1 MKVPG
6 IGEVKPTYL
15 YIGVGVSIVG
25 VMYWRKKNAA
35 ASAAA
40 AASVAASSSGTS
52 TDSGIDP
59 STGLPY
65 ADETS
70 SAYGGGSAYSGYG
83 GIDPSTGVPYI
94 YESGGTGTTN
104 NTSGI
109 TTDSQWAQQAE
120 GDLVSTFGYS
130 LTVAQSA
137 VTKYMSQSLSGLN
150 DQEYEAISAII
161 AELGPPPSGTF
172 RLIHAPTSS
181 PPSTGGSSLPQVHPG
196 EVIKGPWLLAPGSLN
211 SVAARFGISPQH
223 VIAENPGLTGK
234 EKAPVSI
241 FIPYQVQNGD
251 SIQSIAAK
259 YEISPEHLAQYVPS
273 S

>member
-1 MKVPG
+1 MKIPG
-6 IGEVKPTYL
+6 IGETKPTYV
-15 YIGVGVSIVG
+15 YIGVGVAIVG

-40 AASVAASSSGTS
+40 AASVSSAGTS

-70 SAYGGGSAYSGYG
+70 SAYGGGSAYGGYG
-83 GIDPSTGVPYI
+83 GIDPATGVPYI
-94 YESGGTGTTN
+94 YESGATGTHN
-104 NTSGI
+104 NNGI

-130 LTVAQSA
+130 LAVAQSA

-150 DQEYEAISAII
+150 DQEYEAVSAII

-172 RLIHAPTSS
+172 RLIHASTSS
-181 PPSTGGSSLPQVHPG
+181 PPSTGGSSLPKVHAG

-211 SVAARFGISPQH
+211 SVASRFGISPQH

-234 EKAPVSI
+234 EKAPVTI